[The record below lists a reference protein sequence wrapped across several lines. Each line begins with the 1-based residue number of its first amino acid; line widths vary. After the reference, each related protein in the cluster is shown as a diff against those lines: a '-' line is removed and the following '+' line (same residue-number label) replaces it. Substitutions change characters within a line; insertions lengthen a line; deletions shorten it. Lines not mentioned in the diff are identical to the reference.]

1 MRGNEIINHIVRA
14 EMPDMDQVRGK
25 CVQQEISQ
33 KQHKKRPR
41 FRSAVTLATT
51 AAVVICFLLGNMLL
65 NPHGDNVFFVKA
77 YAMEQQADGS
87 IGLREVDVVDQ
98 PDTWGGYFDGEN
110 FYVSVGLKYEGENIK
125 SVDFTAA
132 EGFFAKQY
140 INNLSDEDEE
150 DILKMYVGADN
161 RLVMAGED
169 FEIAGDRITF
179 DDETMTDDL
188 LLFWGIEASDMSE
201 VPKKIEISARAT
213 FNDDKTQELLVT
225 INLSG
230 TGIYTG
236 VISEEESQR
245 LEKQHEYYDNF
256 PLEQCEFIP
265 ESVKP
270 VTDVYEFEFGGSGA
284 RFDIVEN
291 EMEFYE
297 DGIFRC
303 GRWGSDEGWIITVIK
318 RDSNGA
324 LTGMSYKV
332 G

>member
-179 DDETMTDDL
+179 DDETMTD
-188 LLFWGIEASDMSE
+188 G
-201 VPKKIEISARAT
+201 
-213 FNDDKTQELLVT
+213 N
-225 INLSG
+225 
-230 TGIYTG
+230 
-236 VISEEESQR
+236 
-245 LEKQHEYYDNF
+245 
-256 PLEQCEFIP
+256 
-265 ESVKP
+265 
-270 VTDVYEFEFGGSGA
+270 
-284 RFDIVEN
+284 
-291 EMEFYE
+291 
-297 DGIFRC
+297 
-303 GRWGSDEGWIITVIK
+303 
-318 RDSNGA
+318 
-324 LTGMSYKV
+324 
-332 G
+332 